1 MLRSRA
7 VHALPFTLLCAAVL
21 AVGCTTESVP
31 TVSSIAVTPS
41 TATLSIGDTQQLAV
55 KATLSDGT
63 TPTVTDAAFVSSS
76 QVVAT
81 VSSSGL
87 VTARKAGSTTITA
100 TSGGKSATATITVS
114 AASLSSILAAP
125 ATAALMPMGTQQLT
139 VTGTFG
145 DGTTADLTAMATYAS
160 DRDTVATVNA
170 AGLVTGVA
178 EGSAT
183 ITVTASGK
191 TATVAIT
198 VTTPA
203 LTSIAVTPSPLAL
216 QGIGASQQL
225 TVTGTFEGGA
235 TRNVTA
241 QSTFQIAAADG
252 GAVISISA
260 GGLVTS
266 LAAGNANFTA
276 TLTLAGITRTATVA
290 VSVAAPTEQMDLPVS
305 FDIATVNYGLLGF
318 AGAED
323 SRVVA
328 DPTDATNR
336 VAQVGRSATAATFA
350 GTTLT
355 ANPAPG
361 AVAFQSRIPLAANAT
376 RMTVRVYVPAADVV
390 VRLKVEDHSNPG
402 ISVETEATATAANTW
417 QTLTFNF
424 ANQASG
430 TAVFNPS
437 NTYDKATIFFDFGKD
452 GATAGARN
460 YYFDDMAFVPAVVV
474 DAGPGDAGP
483 GDSGTVTP
491 SDAGTLVVFGDDYL
505 AGVTFAPY
513 GGSTNA
519 LTVDTTQKRS
529 GTSSLAIAVITG
541 GYTGGVLTSATDRD
555 LSAFNAL
562 TFWLKASKVATLN
575 VSGLGDTTPG
585 TAVEML
591 QLPVNDTTW
600 TKYTLPL
607 PKPSVLGAT
616 KGLFSFAE
624 GPEDGVYTLY
634 VDDIQYESLPSVGA
648 PVTAN
653 IGWPAASSVAVGATL
668 AFDRAPNAINWG
680 APVTTNGGNLA
691 NVGFRY
697 FNLVSSA
704 PGVATVDGDGVVT
717 GVGPGT
723 TNISATF
730 NSLVVP
736 GLAVIN
742 VTAPL
747 GVPTTIAT
755 APTAAP
761 GTVTAM
767 FSSTY
772 PTLNP
777 VDSWST
783 SWSGCCNDYTDSFLI
798 SGHAVKKYVLRHFT
812 GIEFLTSP
820 IDATARNFFHLDV
833 WTPNATELQVRLVNN
848 VGPTQSE
855 STVTFNATST
865 PALTTGAWIP
875 LDIPMTAFSGLSGRA
890 ALGQML
896 LLVPTGSNAT
906 FYFDNIYFHN

>member
-1 MLRSRA
+1 
-7 VHALPFTLLCAAVL
+7 
-21 AVGCTTESVP
+21 
-31 TVSSIAVTPS
+31 
-41 TATLSIGDTQQLAV
+41 
-55 KATLSDGT
+55 
-63 TPTVTDAAFVSSS
+63 
-76 QVVAT
+76 VVAT
-81 VSSSGL
+81 ISASGL
-87 VTARKAGSTTITA
+87 VTARKAGTTTLTA
-100 TSGGKSATATITVS
+100 SSGGKTATATVTVT
-114 AASLSSILAAP
+114 AASLSSIVAAP
-125 ATAALMPMGTQQLT
+125 ATAALMPAGTQQLT
-139 VTGTFG
+139 VTGTFN

-160 DRDTVATVNA
+160 DKDTVATVNA

-191 TATVAIT
+191 TATVAVT

-203 LTSIAVTPSPLAL
+203 LTSIAVTPSPVAL
-216 QGIGASQQL
+216 QGIGATQQL

-241 QSTFQIAAADG
+241 QSTFQVAAVDG
-252 GAVISISA
+252 GAVIGISA
-260 GGLVTS
+260 AGLVTS

-276 TLTLAGITRTATVA
+276 SLTLAGVTKTATVA

-305 FDIATVNYGLLGF
+305 FDIPTVNYGLVGF

-323 SRVVA
+323 SKVVA

-336 VAQVGRSATAATFA
+336 VAQVGRSATAATYA
-350 GTTLT
+350 GTTLSADPT
-355 ANPAPG
+355 PG
-361 AVAFQSRIPLAANAT
+361 AVAFKSRIPLAANAT
-376 RMTVRVYVPAADVV
+376 KMTVRVYVPVANVV
-390 VRLKVEDHSNPG
+390 VRLKVEDHANPG
-402 ISVETEATATAANTW
+402 ISVETEATAAAASTW

-424 ANQASG
+424 ANQAPG
-430 TAVFNPS
+430 TAAFNPNS
-437 NTYDKATIFFDFGKD
+437 TYDKATIFFDFGKD

-460 YYFDDMAFVPAVVV
+460 YYFDDVAFVPAVVV
-474 DAGPGDAGP
+474 DAGPGDAGPGDAGP

-519 LTVDTTQKRS
+519 LTLNTTEHHS
-529 GTSSLAIAVITG
+529 GTTSLAIAAITG
-541 GYTGGVLTSATDRD
+541 GYTGGVLTAATNQN
-555 LSAFNAL
+555 LSGYNAL
-562 TFWLKASKVATLN
+562 TFWLKASKAATLN
-575 VSGLGDTTPG
+575 VSGLGDTATG
-585 TAVEML
+585 TTVEML
-591 QLPVNDTTW
+591 QLPVTNTAW

-634 VDDIQYESLPSVGA
+634 VDDIQYETLPSVGTPA
-648 PVTAN
+648 AAN
-653 IGWPAASSVAVGATL
+653 IGWPAATAVAVGATF
-668 AFDRAPNAINWG
+668 AFNHAPNAITWN
-680 APVTTNGGNLA
+680 APVTTNGGNLT

-697 FNLVSSA
+697 FNLVSSV
-704 PGVATVDGDGVVT
+704 PGVATVDGDGIVT
-717 GVGPGT
+717 GAGAGS

-730 NSLVVP
+730 N
-736 GLAVIN
+736 GLAVPGVAIIN

-747 GVPTTIAT
+747 AVPTTIPT
-755 APTAAP
+755 APTAPA
-761 GTVTAM
+761 GNVTAM

-772 PTLNP
+772 TTLAP

-783 SWSGCCNDYTDSFLI
+783 DWSGCCNDYTDSFLI

-812 GIEFLTSP
+812 GIQFITPP

-848 VGPTQSE
+848 VGAGQTE
-855 STVTFNATST
+855 STVTYNATST

-875 LDIPMTAFSGLSGRA
+875 LDIPMTAFTGLSGRA

-896 LLVPTGSNAT
+896 LLVPGSTNAT